1 MMNDAVTDEELMA
14 FADGALAP
22 DRAATV
28 QKAVDADP
36 ALAARAQMFRDSAAL
51 LADLGQALPS
61 DVPDT
66 VIARVHELAAAAA
79 PVAAAPV
86 AAPPIV
92 DLAAHR
98 AARRVPFWQVPLAAS
113 ICLAIGVAGTMALRP
128 NTADQ
133 GAGHLAALESAPVLD
148 ALRTLPS
155 GEVRQL
161 DRGRVTMIGS
171 FTNAEN
177 EFCREFEYDPPT
189 GQTVVSVSCHAGA
202 WGVRMAVMAA
212 PVDATG
218 YAPASSLE
226 VLDAY
231 LAASGAGPQ
240 MDPNEEAAALQQL
253 P

>member
-1 MMNDAVTDEELMA
+1 MNDAVTDEDLMA
-14 FADGALAP
+14 FADGALPP
-22 DRAATV
+22 DRAAAV

-36 ALAARAQMFRDSAAL
+36 DLAARAGMFRDSAAL

-61 DVPDT
+61 DVPDS
-66 VIARVHELAAAAA
+66 VIARVHELASQPA
-79 PVAAAPV
+79 PV
-86 AAPPIV
+86 V

-133 GAGHLAALESAPVLD
+133 GAGHLAALESAPIQD

-155 GEVRQL
+155 GEARQL
-161 DRGRVTMIGS
+161 DGGRVTMIGS
-171 FTNAEN
+171 FTNAEG
-177 EFCREFEYDPPT
+177 ELCREFEYDPPT
-189 GQTVVSVSCHAGA
+189 GQTVVSVSCHRDA
-202 WGVRMAVMAA
+202 WDVRMAVMAA